1 MVRYLVG
8 TTAVI
13 GYLVSSLIG
22 APSISDKSVIHLD
35 KNNYRQT
42 IDRTDKKPIIIDIF
56 ATWCPP
62 CKAMKPLFDRFAQ
75 EEAKKYIFAD
85 LDFQECQEIVAEL
98 GILSLPTVV
107 VIQDKKVVGKFSG
120 ACKDLETLKK
130 KIDEIFSFAGKS
142 LKDQPKEMVQKKFSD
157 ALKSF
162 SFEDIKACI
171 EAGADVNA
179 LLESDGGPIALTPV
193 LSVILFAQAAPSA
206 DAAAK
211 TLRLLIDSG
220 AKING
225 IQLPGA
231 TADMSLTDIVS
242 QSISRT
248 KQMLEIYEQFL
259 KVLQCPPAE
268 CTGDSCAINVSKST
282 SSSKIEKTASI
293 K

>member
-1 MVRYLVG
+1 MVRYFVG
-8 TTAVI
+8 TTAMI

-22 APSISDKSVIHLD
+22 APSTSDKSVIHLD

-42 IDRTDKKPIIIDIF
+42 IDRTDKKPIIIDVF

-75 EEAKKYIFAD
+75 ENAKKYIFAD
-85 LDFQECQEIVAEL
+85 LDFQECQEIAVEL
-98 GILSLPTVV
+98 GILSLPTIV

-130 KIDEIFSFAGKS
+130 KIDEIFSFAGKA
-142 LKDQPKEMVQKKFSD
+142 LKDQPKEMVQKKFFD
-157 ALKSF
+157 ALKTF

-179 LLESDGGPIALTPV
+179 LIESEGGPMALTPV

-206 DAAAK
+206 EAAAK

-231 TADMSLTDIVS
+231 TVDMSLTDIVS
-242 QSISRT
+242 QSISQT
-248 KQMLEIYEQFL
+248 KRMLEIYEQFL
-259 KVLQCPPAE
+259 KVLQSPAAE
-268 CTGDSCAINVSKST
+268 CNGVSCPVNLSKS
-282 SSSKIEKTASI
+282 SSTKTEKTTST